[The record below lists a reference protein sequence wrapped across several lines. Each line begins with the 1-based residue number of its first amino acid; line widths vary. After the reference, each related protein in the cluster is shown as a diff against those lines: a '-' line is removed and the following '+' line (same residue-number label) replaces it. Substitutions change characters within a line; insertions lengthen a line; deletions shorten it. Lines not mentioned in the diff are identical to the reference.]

1 MEVQVRMVK
10 EEWLECDLWAALKVM
25 VRTAR
30 ELVESDLV
38 AAMMAKV
45 RTKKVDPEEY
55 GRGVVRMVRAQ
66 TAEVMPAADD
76 LLGAIRVRVTTAEH
90 DLEAA
95 LKGLWV

>member
-1 MEVQVRMVK
+1 
-10 EEWLECDLWAALKVM
+10 M

-30 ELVESDLV
+30 ELAESDLV
-38 AAMMAKV
+38 AVMMAV
-45 RTKKVDPEEY
+45 RMKKVDPEEY

-76 LLGAIRVRVTTAEH
+76 LLGEIRVRVMTVEH

-95 LKGLWV
+95 LKGL